1 MYIILCPRDW
11 RNQGG
16 AGAASQPWPAR
27 AGLDGDQETGMLPL
41 LYTLQSTVCTPA
53 CHLQSPVGSQH
64 SPCQHLS
71 EPECRQQRMAMDLS
85 IHNNNKDN
93 NNHIRVVD
101 LSLSKPLSE
110 EAAEEVKT
118 EDKLKSLLPQLDIT
132 ALSIL
137 TLARLQ
143 VGIII

>member
-1 MYIILCPRDW
+1 
-11 RNQGG
+11 
-16 AGAASQPWPAR
+16 
-27 AGLDGDQETGMLPL
+27 
-41 LYTLQSTVCTPA
+41 
-53 CHLQSPVGSQH
+53 
-64 SPCQHLS
+64 
-71 EPECRQQRMAMDLS
+71 MDLS

-101 LSLSKPLSE
+101 LSLAKPVSE
-110 EAAEEVKT
+110 EKT

-143 VGIII
+143 ETAAALTGGPPGLTSLHSLPSLLCSPRRPLPAHMSSSSSWAASS

>member
-1 MYIILCPRDW
+1 
-11 RNQGG
+11 
-16 AGAASQPWPAR
+16 
-27 AGLDGDQETGMLPL
+27 
-41 LYTLQSTVCTPA
+41 
-53 CHLQSPVGSQH
+53 
-64 SPCQHLS
+64 
-71 EPECRQQRMAMDLS
+71 MDLS

-101 LSLSKPLSE
+101 LSLSKPVSDE
-110 EAAEEVKT
+110 KAEDVKT

-143 VGIII
+143 VAKLIRNYLDPHLPMNFFLMNCTP

>member
-1 MYIILCPRDW
+1 
-11 RNQGG
+11 
-16 AGAASQPWPAR
+16 
-27 AGLDGDQETGMLPL
+27 
-41 LYTLQSTVCTPA
+41 
-53 CHLQSPVGSQH
+53 
-64 SPCQHLS
+64 
-71 EPECRQQRMAMDLS
+71 MDLS

-101 LSLSKPLSE
+101 LSLSKPVSDE
-110 EAAEEVKT
+110 KAEDVKA

-143 VGIII
+143 VGKLIRNYLGQHLPMNFN

>member
-1 MYIILCPRDW
+1 
-11 RNQGG
+11 
-16 AGAASQPWPAR
+16 
-27 AGLDGDQETGMLPL
+27 
-41 LYTLQSTVCTPA
+41 
-53 CHLQSPVGSQH
+53 
-64 SPCQHLS
+64 
-71 EPECRQQRMAMDLS
+71 MAMDLS

-101 LSLSKPLSE
+101 LSLSKPVSDE
-110 EAAEEVKT
+110 KAEDVKA

-143 VGIII
+143 VAKLINLLSRPAFTNEF

>member
-1 MYIILCPRDW
+1 
-11 RNQGG
+11 
-16 AGAASQPWPAR
+16 
-27 AGLDGDQETGMLPL
+27 
-41 LYTLQSTVCTPA
+41 
-53 CHLQSPVGSQH
+53 
-64 SPCQHLS
+64 
-71 EPECRQQRMAMDLS
+71 MAMDLS

-101 LSLSKPLSE
+101 LSLSKPVSDE
-110 EAAEEVKT
+110 KAEDVKA

-143 VGIII
+143 VGKLINLLSRPAFTNEF

>member
-1 MYIILCPRDW
+1 
-11 RNQGG
+11 
-16 AGAASQPWPAR
+16 
-27 AGLDGDQETGMLPL
+27 
-41 LYTLQSTVCTPA
+41 
-53 CHLQSPVGSQH
+53 
-64 SPCQHLS
+64 
-71 EPECRQQRMAMDLS
+71 MAMDLS

-101 LSLSKPLSE
+101 LSLSKPVSDE
-110 EAAEEVKT
+110 KAEDVKA

-143 VGIII
+143 VGKLIGNYLGQHLPMNFN

>member
-1 MYIILCPRDW
+1 
-11 RNQGG
+11 
-16 AGAASQPWPAR
+16 
-27 AGLDGDQETGMLPL
+27 
-41 LYTLQSTVCTPA
+41 
-53 CHLQSPVGSQH
+53 
-64 SPCQHLS
+64 
-71 EPECRQQRMAMDLS
+71 MAMDLS

-101 LSLSKPLSE
+101 LSLAKPLSE
-110 EAAEEVKT
+110 EKAEEVKA

-143 VGIII
+143 VGKQIRNSMNFN